1 MTTIRIAPA
10 NIEIPSSPEDSIE
23 RVLHA
28 LPEAARA
35 GARVVC
41 FPEAYVPGY
50 PWGDRQPSLVNARFL
65 DEAHAR
71 NARAAGG
78 NNIGVVLGT
87 ERHVA
92 DKSRGIGGWE

>member
-41 FPEAYVPGY
+41 FPEACVPG
-50 PWGDRQPSLVNARFL
+50 
-65 DEAHAR
+65 
-71 NARAAGG
+71 
-78 NNIGVVLGT
+78 
-87 ERHVA
+87 
-92 DKSRGIGGWE
+92 